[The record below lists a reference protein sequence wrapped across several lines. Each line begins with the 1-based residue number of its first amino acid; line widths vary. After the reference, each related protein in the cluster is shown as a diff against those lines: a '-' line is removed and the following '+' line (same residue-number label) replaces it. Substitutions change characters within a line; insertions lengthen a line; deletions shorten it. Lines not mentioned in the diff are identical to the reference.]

1 MTIDPVTYAQLIDD
15 CASVRDIPLQ
25 VSVSAA
31 LLESDWLAGDTMDT
45 AAQLND
51 ALLPFVPT
59 DQRRNAMIAALDI
72 FAGRR
77 ARLATV
83 LTAAAMRLGQSE
95 WLNEL
100 TEMED
105 ART

>member
-25 VSVSAA
+25 VSVASA

-45 AAQLND
+45 AIQLND
-51 ALLPFVPT
+51 ALLPFVPREQV
-59 DQRRNAMIAALDI
+59 QRAMLAVLDI
-72 FAGRR
+72 HASHR
-77 ARLATV
+77 ARLATI

-105 ART
+105 TRT